1 MAIPRTE
8 PELVLWYTNFAAN
21 LTSHAEALG
30 LPTEA
35 VSQATR
41 DAEMLRFLV
50 GHLIPVYQ
58 GAVQTRTAYKNI
70 VKDGPLGTPLPAW
83 PPQPVVVETQPASVP
98 PGIMPRLR
106 QLVAR
111 IKASPAYNETI
122 GRNLGISGDESAAP
136 AGPPKPT
143 AKASAQAGGEVKI
156 EFSKVGFDGVLIEGR
171 RGSETAWGRLGTD
184 NYSPYLDTRPP
195 LEAGRPEVREYRL
208 RFIERDEPVGEWSDI
223 ITVTTTP

>member
-8 PELVLWYTNFAAN
+8 SELVLWYTNFAAN

-70 VKDGPLGTPLPAW
+70 IKDGPLGAPAPGW
-83 PPQPVVVETQPASVP
+83 PPQPVVVEAQPASVL

-111 IKASPAYNETI
+111 IKAAPAYNETI
-122 GRNLGISGDESAAP
+122 GRNLGIIGDEPAAP
-136 AGPPKPT
+136 TGPAKPT
-143 AKASAQAGGEVKI
+143 AKASAQPDGVKI
-156 EFSKVGFDGVLIEGR
+156 EFNKAGFDGVLIESR
-171 RGSETAWGRLGTD
+171 RPNETAWSRLATD
-184 NYSPYLDTRPP
+184 NYSPYIDTRPA
-195 LEAGRPEVREYRL
+195 LETGRPEVREYRL
-208 RFIERDEPVGEWSDI
+208 RYLERDEPVGEWSDI
-223 ITVTTTP
+223 ITATITP